1 MRSEGLVGSEVGRTR
16 SDIEEVYEY
25 DTVLELLIEC
35 HSEIVTKL
43 IIQSVYR
50 LCIGS
55 PACIENEHTST
66 TIT

>member
-43 IIQSVYR
+43 II
-50 LCIGS
+50 
-55 PACIENEHTST
+55 
-66 TIT
+66 